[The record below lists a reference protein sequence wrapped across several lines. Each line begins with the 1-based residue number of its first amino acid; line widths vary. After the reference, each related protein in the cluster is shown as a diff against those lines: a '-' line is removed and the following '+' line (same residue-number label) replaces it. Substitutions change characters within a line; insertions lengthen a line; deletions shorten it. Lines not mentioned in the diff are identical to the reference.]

1 MKRKMVLTI
10 AAVFCVAVFGMS
22 SANAFL
28 ITNTPYD
35 ISDTGSFLSNP
46 VYFNG
51 FNTIAPP
58 QSFTGEWQY
67 TAIAFESGN
76 INITHSAGDYD
87 SQNNPGTGTVTF
99 TTENDKRGNWGTWV
113 DVNFDSGNIYFTDT
127 VNGPLNIAFNP
138 YTNTTRFM
146 VYQLTAD
153 SEELSYLSNSLT
165 LLEGTYIIG
174 WNNAPTGSSGDYDD
188 MIIAMRRNPNVPVPE
203 PASML
208 LLGLGLVGLA
218 GLSRRFKK

>member
-1 MKRKMVLTI
+1 MVLTI

-35 ISDTGSFLSNP
+35 ISDTGSFLSDST
-46 VYFNG
+46 YFNG
-51 FNTIAPP
+51 FNTIGPP
-58 QSFTGEWQY
+58 QRFTGEWQY

-76 INITHSAGDYD
+76 INITNNDNDYSD
-87 SQNNPGTGTVTF
+87 GTVTF
-99 TTENDKRGNWGTWV
+99 TTNNGERGNWGTWV

-146 VYQLTAD
+146 VYQLTAN
-153 SEELSYLSNSLT
+153 SEVLSYLSNSLT

-174 WNNAPTGSSGDYDD
+174 WNNAPDGSNGDYDD